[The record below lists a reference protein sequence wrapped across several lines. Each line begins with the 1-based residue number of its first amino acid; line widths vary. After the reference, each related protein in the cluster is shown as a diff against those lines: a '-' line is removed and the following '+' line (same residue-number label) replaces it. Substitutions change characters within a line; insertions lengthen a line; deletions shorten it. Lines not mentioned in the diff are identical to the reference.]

1 MENNDKYNPVPH
13 DHEAAMARL
22 MATEEGRRAYAE
34 AQEEFAIIDA
44 MFEAV
49 EKSGLSQEELARRM
63 GTTQSSVSRMLRS
76 RRSPSWK
83 TATRLFR
90 ATGCSVKRIV
100 LEKTSEQ

>member
-1 MENNDKYNPVPH
+1 MESNEKYNPVPGNL
-13 DHEAAMARL
+13 EKL
-22 MATEEGRRAYAE
+22 EQSVMATEEGRRAYAE

-63 GTTQSSVSRMLRS
+63 GTTQSSVSRMLRG

-100 LEKTSEQ
+100 LEKTAEQ